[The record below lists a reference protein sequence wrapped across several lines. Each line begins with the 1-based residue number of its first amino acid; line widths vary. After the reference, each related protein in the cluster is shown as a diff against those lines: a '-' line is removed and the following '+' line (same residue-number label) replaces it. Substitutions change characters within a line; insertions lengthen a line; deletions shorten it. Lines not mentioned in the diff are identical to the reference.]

1 MNQNHRAQSGL
12 LQSVVKS
19 QVTQFFS
26 TRANRLYHSV
36 CETFFRS
43 KATNKSDSKSM
54 HGKRVF
60 FHYESLEERC
70 VLSGYPLAPEGSGND
85 GQFESNAHI
94 PVYVDGEFTFG
105 DLNAQFPFGKDNT
118 FDLESNPNATKTIYL
133 DFDGH
138 HSINNLWGH
147 NIVFPAFDT
156 DGDDSSFSDAELSQ
170 IQKQFLHV
178 VEDFFAIRD

>member
-1 MNQNHRAQSGL
+1 
-12 LQSVVKS
+12 
-19 QVTQFFS
+19 
-26 TRANRLYHSV
+26 
-36 CETFFRS
+36 
-43 KATNKSDSKSM
+43 M

-147 NIVFPAFDT
+147 NIVLPAFDT

-178 VEDFFAIRD
+178 VEDFLPFEIKRDDQVSGS